1 MRSLLHN
8 VDILFI
14 CSHLGRIEAAYRRI
28 EYFMKYL
35 RARGV
40 RVACIGVTHITSH
53 GIIKSSEECYSIP
66 LAVSSRSLAI
76 LPINFL
82 LSFSFIILILIL
94 RPKVIMISIPDSYLV
109 LASYIGG
116 MLVRSEIVI
125 DIRDPQEE
133 IMSFTYRKGL
143 SDFITIYKYISYGIY
158 RRAHIIIGVT
168 RTLVNILI
176 RKLYRPVYLIPNGAD
191 LNVFKPLNKK
201 EARQRL
207 GLSQESLLIG
217 YIGVLST
224 YGYYNILPVLIAIRK
239 IRRELGADIKFV
251 AAGPILNGGIKRII
265 DYFRD
270 EFIYMGVLDINTVVT
285 LLSAC
290 DIGVIPRIGDPVYD
304 YAVPVKFYEY
314 IAVGQPVIAIAN
326 KRSELGEIVENNKL
340 GIVCEPQD
348 YDCIE
353 KAIKAL
359 AIHKNLLDEFRKNVL
374 TFRKYI
380 DRRIG
385 AERLFKLISRLMN
398 ANKLET

>member
-1 MRSLLHN
+1 MNN

-82 LSFSFIILILIL
+82 LSFSLIILILIL

-290 DIGVIPRIGDPVYD
+290 DTGVIPRIGDPVYD

-314 IAVGQPVIAIAN
+314 IAVGLPVIAIAN